1 MSLIVIIAIALL
13 ALAGAAYFAFGGRA
27 LFGGKEQPD
36 RLLGQRVQL
45 SKVESGPR
53 GLDPNH
59 PALPPAVVENFDGAM
74 YVLQFEQPVQWLGK
88 TETHARVSSRSTGY
102 PVSLAGG
109 RLQRTVWVNGRFGSG
124 EAFLAVLR
132 RL

>member
-1 MSLIVIIAIALL
+1 MSLIAILIAA
-13 ALAGAAYFAFGGRA
+13 ALAAAAYFSAGGRA
-27 LFGGKEQPD
+27 IFGGSEQPD
-36 RLLGQRVQL
+36 RLLGERVQL

-59 PALPPAVVENFDGAM
+59 PSLPPAVVENFDGAM

-88 TETHARVSSRSTGY
+88 TETHACVSSRSRGY
-102 PVSLAGG
+102 PVSLVGSPFH
-109 RLQRTVWVNGRFGSG
+109 RTAWVNGRFGSG